1 MSLVTPLILQLK
13 NTPES
18 QAGQV
23 TFPRSH
29 SLLMAESRFLD
40 SDFQLIE
47 RIHVS
52 AFLKRV
58 LLPQGKRK
66 RGKIMTI

>member
-1 MSLVTPLILQLK
+1 
-13 NTPES
+13 
-18 QAGQV
+18 
-23 TFPRSH
+23 
-29 SLLMAESRFLD
+29 MAESRFLD